1 MFSGAPGCATFSGT
15 PTAIA
20 ERSAARRPF
29 RLRHLAAAVAAHML
43 SLGRAARQATQ
54 ESQQD
59 YSPSESNQHQQSHD
73 DKDLAD

>member
-1 MFSGAPGCATFSGT
+1 
-15 PTAIA
+15 
-20 ERSAARRPF
+20 
-29 RLRHLAAAVAAHML
+29 ML